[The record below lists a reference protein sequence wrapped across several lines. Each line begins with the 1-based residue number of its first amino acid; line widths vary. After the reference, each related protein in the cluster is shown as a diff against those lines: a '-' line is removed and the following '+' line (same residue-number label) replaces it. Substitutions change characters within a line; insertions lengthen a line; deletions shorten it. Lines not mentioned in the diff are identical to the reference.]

1 MEDDDPC
8 RGCTA
13 PTGDFDADGFVR
25 VAQLVPAEFA
35 TRLNARLERLL
46 RGEYDTGTPPDK
58 RPKAPKGAGTLGFS
72 GERRGQRTLQLIN
85 VWKSDKAFA
94 ALARSPTLG
103 RVVAELAGWPS
114 GARLAQD
121 QVWAKPPGAPPLV
134 FHRDSPYFD
143 FAPADVLTVW
153 VALDEM
159 LPELGPLE
167 YVRGS
172 HRWGEGR
179 SGSAAQFFDSDRLA
193 LVRSAAQ
200 REGIEP
206 EEIPALVV
214 SMAHMA
220 AGGASIHDGRTWHG
234 SGPNDS
240 RNAPRRG
247 LGLHFVPACATFAP
261 GVELGKLWA
270 PLKRPD
276 SDALPDELLPVTWT
290 PTGGAVGGGEGGG
303 EVGGE
308 GGGES
313 GGEGGGE
320 VGGEGGGD
328 VGGTGEGGESGGEE
342 RRAEPSRAAAAPLGM
357 PLGDHVPLE
366 EAGVLQFVMHA
377 EAQRLV
383 CVLQAEL
390 LEAPYRAFG
399 RVGAGVD
406 GDTGAERFNL
416 VYPSTFGSERRKP
429 VTPRF
434 QQWSEAAHWP
444 LLSAL
449 LFGAGPRG
457 WEGVAPHLTSLKVN
471 TLRISED
478 EFYYGKPIYHFHLDH
493 KIGAP
498 APNDANQRTTMRLI
512 FSVVPAALATLPAA
526 RGCGGGGG
534 GGGVVATNAPSHD
547 STVYLKL
554 QPPRGFDRQEQLHEY
569 LRRRY
574 PERGLSAGRE
584 RPLYEVGDDELY
596 RAKPGEVCVHRSHP
610 GRPVHAE
617 TNPCPDGRGLY
628 VLDWTDLR
636 NLAPDGKLRPPTR
649 MPIESILRL
658 MRVLARADDADG
670 SAAAFCARLDEVV
683 DTARRLLASG
693 EGGVDSSAPEPHLP
707 EGCRG
712 HLEAVLRAV
721 EACRARLSQRST
733 A

>member
-1 MEDDDPC
+1 MELRLLSESTAAWPFGPLQRLAMQDSETDDPC
-8 RGCTA
+8 VGCSD
-13 PTGDFDADGFVR
+13 PTGDYAADGFVR
-25 VAQLVPAEFA
+25 VGELIPPAVAALLAE
-35 TRLNARLERLL
+35 RLERVL
-46 RGEYDTGTPPDK
+46 RGEYDKGVPPDK
-58 RPKAPKGAGTLGFS
+58 RPKVPKGAGTLGFS
-72 GERRGQRTLQLIN
+72 GERRGQKTLQIIN
-85 VWKSDKAFA
+85 IWKSDKAFA

-103 RVVAELAGWPS
+103 RLVAQLAGWPS

-143 FAPADVLTVW
+143 FAPADVVTVW

-159 LPELGPLE
+159 VPELGPLE

-206 EEIPALVV
+206 DAIPELVV
-214 SMAHMA
+214 SMAHTA

-290 PTGGAVGGGEGGG
+290 PTGGEGGG
-303 EVGGE
+303 EDRSE
-308 GGGES
+308 GGSGCEDGEF
-313 GGEGGGE
+313 
-320 VGGEGGGD
+320 
-328 VGGTGEGGESGGEE
+328 GGEE
-342 RRAEPSRAAAAPLGM
+342 RRAEPSRAAAPPLGM
-357 PLGDHVPLE
+357 SLTDHVPLE
-366 EAGVLQFVMHA
+366 EAGVLQFVLHA

-383 CVLQAEL
+383 CCMQAEL

-406 GDTGAERFNL
+406 GDTGEERFNL
-416 VYPSTFGSERRKP
+416 VYPSTFGSDRRKP

-434 QQWSEAAHWP
+434 QQFTESVHWP
-444 LLSAL
+444 LLSVL
-449 LFGAGPRG
+449 LFGDGSRG
-457 WEGVAPHLTSLKVN
+457 WEAVRPHLTSLKVN

-478 EFYYGKPIYHFHLDH
+478 EFYYNRPIYHFHLDH
-493 KIGAP
+493 KIGTP

-512 FSVVPAALATLPAA
+512 FSVVPAALATLPAE
-526 RGCGGGGG
+526 R
-534 GGGVVATNAPSHD
+534 GGGVVATGEPLHD
-547 STVYLKL
+547 STVYLRM
-554 QPPRGFDRQEQLHEY
+554 QPPRGFDKQEHLHAY

-596 RAKPGEVCVHRSHP
+596 RAKPGEVCVHHSHP

-636 NLAPDGKLRPPTR
+636 NVAPDGKLQPPTR

-658 MRVLARADDADG
+658 MRVLERVDAADG
-670 SAAAFCARLDEVV
+670 SAAAFCTRLDEVI

-693 EGGVDSSAPEPHLP
+693 DGGVDSSAPEPHLP
-707 EGCRG
+707 ESCRG
-712 HLEAVLRAV
+712 RLEAVLRAV
-721 EACRARLSQRST
+721 EACRARLFQPRSQGTSR